1 MPRSKINTSWIFCL
15 FIQILFCSVI
25 STVSAQLKPNKKEA
39 VVTFIFTNP
48 TNQDPVKDKA
58 FAIQGQR
65 TQKTFDL
72 KTNIEGKASIL
83 VPVDDVYAVHLNN
96 WENFASVTI
105 PKGAYQRHEIPVP
118 FYEMPEDGSNL
129 LIEIPVHISL
139 VNSNNAPS
147 KLREELTIRS
157 GSSRKTYSVSTDE
170 NGKATIK
177 LPIGCQYMLNLK
189 GAPNYYKF
197 EIPNKPYAA
206 WTEDVLFER
215 KDGMDKYP
223 SIHHALFNFVF
234 QDLDGSL
241 TEGEAFWV
249 VGKKDGIRYDG
260 VTNEYGVAQILV
272 PLNDVYV
279 LNAAYNLNFG
289 EKEVVL
295 EQGNDI
301 FVETV
306 IYESVTS
313 KEWLA
318 RQKKQEL
325 LAAQRDSMAT
335 DRARKEAI
343 EMDSLRKLNM
353 EEDLIEKYIRDNR
366 PIPIKRT
373 FRIRK
378 AIKAKVAMIENQ
390 LKINPNYFV
399 DEDKPILAVLQR
411 FKESWKG
418 KVVVTDITQSMNP
431 YLEEV
436 LIWHLL
442 NLKQGEHTKYLFFND
457 GDKKMASAKKV
468 GQTGGIYNCEGAW
481 DELSLV
487 INTMHKAIEEGLGG
501 GEPPENDLEA
511 VLKGIQSKKDVEELV
526 LIADSYSRVRDMEL
540 LSKIDIPIRIIL
552 CGAEEKNDFY
562 QVLKPD
568 INEEYLTIAHRTKGS
583 IHTLREDILNLSE
596 KKEGEIVEIGTHRY
610 ILRNKQFIKLDDK

>member
-1 MPRSKINTSWIFCL
+1 MPMTKIYHCSFLL
-15 FIQILFCSVI
+15 FFLCC
-25 STVSAQLKPNKKEA
+25 TVNAVFAQLKPTKTTA

-48 TNQDPVKDKA
+48 MNQSPVGGKQ
-58 FAIQGQR
+58 FV
-65 TQKTFDL
+65 
-72 KTNIEGKASIL
+72 IEGKKTKKQFELETNEEGKAFIL
-83 VPVDDVYAVHLNN
+83 VPVNDVYAVHLDN
-96 WENFASVTI
+96 WENFAEVTI

-118 FYEMPEDGSNL
+118 FYEIPKDGSTL
-129 LIEIPVHISL
+129 LAEIPVHIRL
-139 VNSNNAPS
+139 VNSENQPS
-147 KLREELTIRS
+147 KLIEELIIRS
-157 GSSRKTYSVSTDE
+157 GKSRKTHTITTDE
-170 NGKATIK
+170 NGKATIN

-215 KDGMDKYP
+215 KQGMDKYP

-234 QDLDGSL
+234 QDLNGDFA
-241 TEGEAFWV
+241 EGEDFWV
-249 VGKKDGIRYDG
+249 ISKKDGTRYNG
-260 VTNEYGVAQILV
+260 TTNAFGIAQILV
-272 PLNDVYV
+272 PLNDVYL

-289 EKEVVL
+289 EKKIAL
-295 EQGNDI
+295 EKGSDI
-301 FVETV
+301 VVETV
-306 IYESVTS
+306 VYESVTS

-318 RQKKQEL
+318 RQKNQEL
-325 LAAQRDSMAT
+325 MATRRDSIA
-335 DRARKEAI
+335 AAEELKQIAAL
-343 EMDSLRKLNM
+343 DSLKKLNLEDKFI
-353 EEDLIEKYIRDNR
+353 EEFVRKNQ

-373 FRIRK
+373 FKIRK
-378 AIKAKVAMIENQ
+378 AIKAKVAIIEEQ
-390 LKINPNYFV
+390 LKVNPNYFV
-399 DEDKPILAVLQR
+399 EEDKPILAILQR

-468 GQTGGIYNCEGAW
+468 GTTGGIYDCEGAW
-481 DELSLV
+481 EEVQLV
-487 INTMHKAIEEGLGG
+487 INTMHTAIERGLGG

-540 LSKIDIPIRIIL
+540 LSQIDIPIRIIL
-552 CGAEEKNDFY
+552 CGAEEKNNFY
-562 QVLKPD
+562 QALKPD

-583 IHTLREDILNLSE
+583 IHTLRQDILNLSE
-596 KKEGEIVEIGTHRY
+596 KKEGEIVEIGKHRY
-610 ILRNKQFIKLDDK
+610 ILRNKQFIKLN

>member
-1 MPRSKINTSWIFCL
+1 MPIPKIFSCFVFL
-15 FIQILFCSVI
+15 FFLCGTINSAL
-25 STVSAQLKPNKKEA
+25 AQLKPTKTTA

-48 TNQDPVKDKA
+48 MDKSPVKGKE
-58 FAIQGQR
+58 FVIEGK
-65 TQKTFDL
+65 KTKKQFEL
-72 KTNIEGKASIL
+72 KTNEEGKAFIL
-83 VPVDDVYAVHLNN
+83 VPINDVYAVHLDN

-118 FYEMPEDGSNL
+118 FYEMPKDGSAL
-129 LIEIPVHISL
+129 LAEIPVQIRL
-139 VNSNNAPS
+139 INSEGKSSN
-147 KLREELTIRS
+147 LMEELTIRS
-157 GSSRKTYSVSTDE
+157 GTSRKTHTITTDE
-170 NGKATIK
+170 NGMATIK

-215 KDGMDKYP
+215 KQGMDKYP

-234 QDLDGSL
+234 QDLDGEL

-249 VGKKDGIRYDG
+249 VSKKTGTRYNGATNAFGI
-260 VTNEYGVAQILV
+260 AQILV

-289 EKEVVL
+289 EKEIVL
-295 EQGNDI
+295 EEGSDI
-301 FVETV
+301 VVETV
-306 IYESVTS
+306 VYESVTS
-313 KEWLA
+313 KEWLR

-325 LAAQRDSMAT
+325 MAARRDSIAVAEEL
-335 DRARKEAI
+335 RQAAEL
-343 EMDSLRKLNM
+343 DSLKKLNL
-353 EEDLIEKYIRDNR
+353 EDKLIEEFIRKNR

-373 FRIRK
+373 FKIRK
-378 AIKAKVAMIENQ
+378 AVKAKVAIIEEQ
-390 LKINPNYFV
+390 LKVNPNHFIT
-399 DEDKPILAVLQR
+399 EGKPILAILQR

-457 GDKKMASAKKV
+457 GDQKMASAKKV
-468 GQTGGIYNCEGAW
+468 GKTGGIYDCEGAW
-481 DELSLV
+481 EEVQLV
-487 INTMHKAIEEGLGG
+487 INTMHMAIENGLGG

-511 VLKGIQSKKDVEELV
+511 VLKGIEKKKDIEELV

-540 LSKIDIPIRIIL
+540 LSQIDIPIRIIL

-562 QVLKPD
+562 QGLKPD

-583 IHTLREDILNLSE
+583 IHTLRQDILNLSE
-596 KKEGEIVEIGTHRY
+596 KKEGEIVEIGKHRY
-610 ILRNKQFIKLDDK
+610 ILRNKQFIKLNDE